1 MCEGQIL
8 EANIRMKHTS
18 RFSLAPR
25 SVISKG
31 GGMRLLVE
39 LTLLLIVLFPLLV
52 IPSFSLFLLLPP
64 TLPFPLFLSGVT
76 GGCPRGP

>member
-1 MCEGQIL
+1 MYIEIPKGADADGLCMRVRCEL
-8 EANIRMKHTS
+8 EAKNRMRHTS

-39 LTLLLIVLFPLLV
+39 LTLLLIALFPLLV

-64 TLPFPLFLSGVT
+64 T
-76 GGCPRGP
+76 